1 MTVAPLHVSTKSANS
16 NIVPLKFQVAGF
28 FSHSLGLFSHRLGFF
43 SHGLGFFSHSLELF
57 SHGLGFRHNNGK
69 DSAATTEK
77 ATKMIAIP
85 RFLPLKTARPTH
97 LTLHPTLRNV
107 LKHIMLSASVGNVGN

>member
-1 MTVAPLHVSTKSANS
+1 LSTKSANN

-28 FSHSLGLFSHRLGFF
+28 FSHRLGLFSHRLGLFSHGLGFF
-43 SHGLGFFSHSLELF
+43 SHGLGFH
-57 SHGLGFRHNNGK
+57 HNNGK
-69 DSAATTEK
+69 DSGATTEK
-77 ATKMIAIP
+77 ATKMIAAP
-85 RFLPLKTARPTH
+85 RFLTLKTAHPTH